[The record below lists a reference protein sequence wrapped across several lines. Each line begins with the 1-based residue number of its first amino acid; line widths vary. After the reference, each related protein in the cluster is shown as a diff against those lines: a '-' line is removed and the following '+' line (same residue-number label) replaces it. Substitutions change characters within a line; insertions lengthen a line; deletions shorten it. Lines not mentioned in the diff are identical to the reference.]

1 MAVVKAD
8 VEAAYF
14 CVHTLPSAERFHML
28 FGKGGF
34 SEPLLQRLRD
44 RLSSRAS
51 CPRGRPRLPG
61 SGGPLLPQ
69 LQQADV
75 PPCKEVL
82 LGAFTLDVT
91 KLLCRRERN

>member
-1 MAVVKAD
+1 MNAE
-8 VEAAYF
+8 VEAAYI
-14 CVHTLPSAERFHML
+14 CVHTFLSAERFHTL

-34 SEPLLQRLRD
+34 SEPLLQRLRG
-44 RLSSRAS
+44 RFSIRAS
-51 CPRGRPRLPG
+51 CPRGQPRLPG

-75 PPCKEVL
+75 PSCKEVL

-91 KLLCRRERN
+91 KLLCKHERN